1 MTTTAETAMARRK
14 TWFGLMQTS
23 HAEETSHAQQ
33 GMRTVIFTLPEHIFD
48 ALWAESIATE
58 SSLGVLMAERLA
70 DSLRGDDLL
79 CTCGVCGRPIK
90 DGEPR
95 AQDFEVGTV
104 CVECSLESEA
114 PAAPTAARAHAVAPS
129 EAEWPTIGVVATSTI
144 AVDHREWWDVLET
157 LQARA
162 EGKWRCKG
170 CGLWFFVDDDFST
183 DGCPICPKCHDDDV
197 DDEGDE
203 YCRALLGRYGLVVE
217 GL

>member
-58 SSLGVLMAERLA
+58 SSLGILMAERLA

-95 AQDFEVGTV
+95 SQDFEVGTV
-104 CVECSLESEA
+104 CDACAYEPATASTYNDARAALLGKVTPSEA
-114 PAAPTAARAHAVAPS
+114 APQPMEWREFPPEDCPRCGSKVEVQVPAARAQNYFHAADPVRCS
-129 EAEWPTIGVVATSTI
+129 E
-144 AVDHREWWDVLET
+144 
-157 LQARA
+157 
-162 EGKWRCKG
+162 G
-170 CGLWFFVDDDFST
+170 CGCAMS
-183 DGCPICPKCHDDDV
+183 I
-197 DDEGDE
+197 
-203 YCRALLGRYGLVVE
+203 AIYGPEEACLE
-217 GL
+217 HEE